1 MNQIDGPQSGAP
13 SCNLDF
19 LETSLG
25 RNRTTALRLVGLF
38 LDSYPHLLRRL
49 DESLAADDLERLRQV
64 VHDIRGNCVLFSAQE
79 CLSQTV
85 RMESALRAAISAA
98 GTGGDGTDWF
108 AEVALLRRAL
118 ERMVAELRAYLAAG
132 SPP

>member
-1 MNQIDGPQSGAP
+1 MDQMDGSQSGVP

-49 DESLAADDLERLRQV
+49 DEALAADDLERLRQV

-79 CLSQTV
+79 CLAQTV
-85 RMESALRAAISAA
+85 RMESALRTAMNAA
-98 GTGGDGTDWF
+98 GGTGDGADWF
-108 AEVALLRRAL
+108 AEVMQLRHALD
-118 ERMVAELRAYLAAG
+118 RMVAELRAYLAAG
-132 SPP
+132 TAP

>member
-1 MNQIDGPQSGAP
+1 MDGAKSGAP

-25 RNRTTALRLVGLF
+25 RNRTTALRLVSLF

-49 DESLAADDLERLRQV
+49 DEALAADDLERLRQA

-79 CLSQTV
+79 CLALTV
-85 RMESALRAAISAA
+85 RMENALRLALGSP
-98 GTGGDGTDWF
+98 GRRGDGTDWL
-108 AEVALLRRAL
+108 AEVAALRCAL
-118 ERMVAELRAYLAAG
+118 ERVVVELRDYLADSA
-132 SPP
+132 PH